1 MNKHIRA
8 FSLPVVMVV
17 SVLVSL
23 LVLFALSLADLECQ
37 EYQVYHTRKQRI
49 LDLHSAVARYCI
61 DSNMFYGQGDM
72 VRVKLF
78 DMSASHVV
86 LTRKDWGLY
95 EVLAAKSDYL
105 PLSYTVVCG
114 KARGSDL
121 DAAIWIRDRAR
132 PLSLSGNT
140 RIDGQAYV
148 PQSGINYTGVSG
160 EIFYG
165 DYVEQ
170 SAMRISS
177 GQLPSIDSSSLNNIQ
192 NYRDS
197 ISQAWYFRNSQ
208 AEYVDHSA
216 PTALL
221 YGKNSDTV
229 YHLGGN
235 QILYGDKLTISAD
248 SHLDGIVLVARTIA
262 IEDGFHGCGQFFCTD
277 SLLIGMGVHLSAP
290 SGLFVSGHEHP
301 YIAIGK
307 NSKVEGYV
315 IVLNGGKE
323 DKELLYPSLAQQRG
337 SQISGL
343 VYIDGA
349 AMLAGVVNGSA
360 FLGDCFTQV
369 NGRKCPGVLRDVQFS
384 YDADAVYPKLL
395 KGPYRRREIRKVH

>member
-1 MNKHIRA
+1 
-8 FSLPVVMVV
+8 MVV

-72 VRVKLF
+72 VRIKLF

-160 EIFYG
+160 EIFHG
-165 DYVEQ
+165 DYIEQ

-216 PTALL
+216 PTVLL

-248 SHLDGIVLVARTIA
+248 SHLDGIVLIARTICV
-262 IEDGFHGCGQFFCTD
+262 F
-277 SLLIGMGVHLSAP
+277 LI
-290 SGLFVSGHEHP
+290 
-301 YIAIGK
+301 
-307 NSKVEGYV
+307 
-315 IVLNGGKE
+315 
-323 DKELLYPSLAQQRG
+323 
-337 SQISGL
+337 
-343 VYIDGA
+343 
-349 AMLAGVVNGSA
+349 
-360 FLGDCFTQV
+360 
-369 NGRKCPGVLRDVQFS
+369 
-384 YDADAVYPKLL
+384 
-395 KGPYRRREIRKVH
+395 